1 MAKYYKIVLLFA
13 FLFIKQINLAQTPSL
28 SEITLKAD
36 NLIGENKDKE
46 ALRMLEDVNI
56 DDYNHYCPVKVD

>member
-28 SEITLKAD
+28 SEITLKED

-56 DDYNHYCPVKVD
+56 DDYNN